1 MNQDSHSHRSIFI
14 YMKKSLWIYQ
24 LMKKVYNALSIIWC
38 NVKITQSVHWT
49 LSWRMHQ
56 NINYC
61 YLSVIRLGIL
71 LYFFFLI
78 VFFSPWQHSWFI
90 SVILMFIQAF
100 IEYLFIL
107 QKGFGDIQMNIIF
120 FILED
125 CSSQVLWV
133 LKEGMPK

>member
-24 LMKKVYNALSIIWC
+24 LMKKVYNALSIIWR

-78 VFFSPWQHSWFI
+78 VFFFPWQHSWFI

-100 IEYLFIL
+100 IEYLSYFRKVLVIYKWIL
-107 QKGFGDIQMNIIF
+107 F
-120 FILED
+120 FLSLRTAVARYYEF
-125 CSSQVLWV
+125 
-133 LKEGMPK
+133 

>member
-24 LMKKVYNALSIIWC
+24 LMKKVYNALSIIWR

-78 VFFSPWQHSWFI
+78 VFFFPLTTFMVYICNSHVYSGIYWI
-90 SVILMFIQAF
+90 SI
-100 IEYLFIL
+100 IL